1 MATKDG
7 DNLVRLWNQ
16 KRREILENTPKAKF
30 ARLIISSN
38 ELGVI
43 LTANCQN

>member
-30 ARLIISSN
+30 TRLILTSK

-43 LTANCQN
+43 LTVNSQN